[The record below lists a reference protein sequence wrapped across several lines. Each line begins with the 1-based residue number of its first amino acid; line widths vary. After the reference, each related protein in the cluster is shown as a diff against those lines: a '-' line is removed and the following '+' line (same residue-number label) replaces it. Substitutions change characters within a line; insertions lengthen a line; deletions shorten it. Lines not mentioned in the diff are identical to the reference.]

1 MTQQIGAAPKS
12 TSGFNFL
19 LIPHIHEL
27 NIFETLQAGYIFV
40 ATWIRFQI
48 VRANWH
54 SKKGA

>member
-1 MTQQIGAAPKS
+1 MAQQIDAAPKS
-12 TSGFNFL
+12 TSGFNTFL
-19 LIPHIHEL
+19 ILHKEL
-27 NIFETLQAGYIFV
+27 NIFETLQGGYIFV